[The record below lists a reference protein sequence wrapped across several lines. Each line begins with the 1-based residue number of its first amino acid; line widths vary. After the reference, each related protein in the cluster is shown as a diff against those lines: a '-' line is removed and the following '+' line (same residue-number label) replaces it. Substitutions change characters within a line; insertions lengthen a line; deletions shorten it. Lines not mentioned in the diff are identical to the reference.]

1 MWTNVVYVITLHHGP
16 TFYDTT
22 QGSGMLLYCCTNI
35 NKSHAKNEHL
45 NEHLYHSLYRISKF
59 FFQNQIVFLYSINN
73 ESSEIYIFDMFS
85 MYLIYICTTP
95 FSYVLL
101 DYNIFPDGCKVGM
114 CFYFIISNYILLW
127 YCHVDTS
134 QYAVP
139 SWNMF
144 YMAKNNIWAC
154 GVIFIHVLTDHMKCT
169 IRKIISKLGIL
180 FCTHVHIFSNAN
192 K

>member
-1 MWTNVVYVITLHHGP
+1 M
-16 TFYDTT
+16 
-22 QGSGMLLYCCTNI
+22 QKMNI
-35 NKSHAKNEHL
+35 WMNIYIIHCLGYLS
-45 NEHLYHSLYRISKF
+45 F
-59 FFQNQIVFLYSINN
+59 FKNQIIFLYSINN

-85 MYLIYICTTP
+85 MYRYLIYICTTP

-180 FCTHVHIFSNAN
+180 LCTHVHIFSNAN